1 MSTDWHLFS
10 AACTKESACE
20 FMACLGTH
28 DYGGVRALSLGTGQR
43 VYGPNTQYWHIHP
56 ERGAQSQCQ
65 ILGHFGSRAE
75 PLHFSHPPS
84 LLEGEGVLEG
94 LVGSLATDLTQ
105 FGTSSQQHAQK
116 SPHGYASWQ
125 A

>member
-43 VYGPNTQYWHIHP
+43 VYGTNTQYWHIHP
-56 ERGAQSQCQ
+56 ERGAQSQCLMWD
-65 ILGHFGSRAE
+65 ILAQVQGCTFALSWALCAPQLTIVLGMWM
-75 PLHFSHPPS
+75 PS
-84 LLEGEGVLEG
+84 TWW
-94 LVGSLATDLTQ
+94 S
-105 FGTSSQQHAQK
+105 GT
-116 SPHGYASWQ
+116 P
-125 A
+125 